1 MDDQFFGVNGHRL
14 RYRLRGA
21 GPLAVFGHGI
31 LGSIEQLLADAE
43 SLGRLEARL
52 RVLLYDARGHGRSG
66 GPLDPAGYSWQTLG
80 EDMASL
86 IEAHADGPAIVGGA
100 SMGAATALW
109 VAIERPELVR
119 AAVLVMPPPLGHRA
133 MRGAEEHQ
141 AVELLSALAVAIENF
156 GLETTVATLSQWPG
170 FAADEAEREA
180 RAAWLAGQNP
190 ETVLHVLKGLVTAP
204 FHDPE
209 LYRRIEAPL
218 LVLAHEGDGLHPS
231 RAARLL
237 AENAP
242 NARLVVADNGH
253 WQRNPDALLAEMETF
268 LAELE

>member
-1 MDDQFFGVNGHRL
+1 VDDQFAEVNGYRL

-43 SLGRLEARL
+43 SIARFETRL
-52 RVLLYDARGHGRSG
+52 RILLYDARGHGQSA
-66 GPLDPAGYSWQTLG
+66 GPLEAMGYTWQALG

-86 IEAHADGPAIVGGA
+86 IEAHAEGPAIIGGA

-119 AAVLVMPPPLGHRA
+119 AAVVVMPPPLGHRA

-156 GLETTVATLSQWPG
+156 GLATTVTTLSQWPG
-170 FAADEAEREA
+170 FAASEAEREA
-180 RAAWLAGQNP
+180 RAAWLSAQNP
-190 ETVLHVLKGLVTAP
+190 DTVLHVLKGLVAAP

-209 LYRRIEAPL
+209 LYRGIGAPL
-218 LVLAHEGDGLHPS
+218 LVLAHEGDGLHPA

-253 WQRNPDALLAEMETF
+253 WQRNPAALFAEMEAF
-268 LAELE
+268 LGELD

>member
-1 MDDQFFGVNGHRL
+1 MDDQFVDVNGFRL

-31 LGSIEQLLADAE
+31 LGSIEQLLGEAE
-43 SLGRLEARL
+43 SIARFEERLH
-52 RVLLYDARGHGRSG
+52 VLLYDARGHGRST
-66 GPLDPAGYSWQTLG
+66 GPLDPAGYSWRSLG
-80 EDMASL
+80 EDMAAL
-86 IEAHADGPAIVGGA
+86 IEAHADGPAIIGGA

-133 MRGAEEHQ
+133 MRGPDEHQ

-170 FAADEAEREA
+170 FAANDAERQA

-190 ETVLHVLKGLVTAP
+190 ETVLHVLKGLVASP

-218 LVLAHEGDGLHPS
+218 LVLAHERDGLHPA

-237 AENAP
+237 TENAP

-253 WQRNPDALLAEMETF
+253 WQRNPGALFAEMETF
-268 LAELE
+268 LAKLE

>member
-1 MDDQFFGVNGHRL
+1 MDDQFVDVNGYRL

-43 SLGRLEARL
+43 SIARFEARL
-52 RVLLYDARGHGRSG
+52 RILLYDARGHGRSA
-66 GPLDPAGYSWQTLG
+66 GPLDALGYTWQALG
-80 EDMASL
+80 QDMASL
-86 IEAHADGPAIVGGA
+86 IEAHAEGPAIIGGA

-119 AAVLVMPPPLGHRA
+119 AAVLVMPPPLGHRT
-133 MRGAEEHQ
+133 MRGPDEHQ
-141 AVELLSALAVAIENF
+141 AVELLGALAVAIENF

-170 FAADEAEREA
+170 FAANDAEREA
-180 RAAWLAGQNP
+180 RVAWLSGQNP
-190 ETVLHVLKGLVTAP
+190 ETVLHVLKGLVASP
-204 FHDPE
+204 FHDPD
-209 LYRRIEAPL
+209 LYRQIEAPL
-218 LVLAHEGDGLHPS
+218 LVLAHEGDGLHPA

-242 NARLVVADNGH
+242 NARLVVAENGH
-253 WQRNPDALLAEMETF
+253 WQRYPGALFAEMEAF
-268 LAELE
+268 LAGIE